1 MLGLNVFQCAGTA
14 AVRTHD
20 RRSGIFRHLE
30 RAIHHL
36 VRYRAGKKDQ
46 KIGAAN
52 LCFQICRLLRKYLG
66 FAVEL
71 LTYVLV
77 GTDHSVMAPNN
88 DNTHTFLTILS
99 FLKTQ

>member
-1 MLGLNVFQCAGTA
+1 MLCQNVFQCAGAA
-14 AVRTHD
+14 AVGTHD

-36 VRYRAGKKDQ
+36 VRHRAGKKDQ

-52 LCFQICRLLRKYLG
+52 LRFQICGLLRKYLS

-71 LTYVLV
+71 LTYVFV
-77 GTDHSVMAPNN
+77 GTDHAVMSSNN
-88 DNTHTFLTILS
+88 DNAHTFLPS
-99 FLKTQ
+99 FLF